1 MRMRQL
7 LLRTMINSIII
18 LLANYLY
25 IVITLIAITAVV
37 FTNQT
42 ARKDILKLVL
52 LTLPLAFIIAN
63 ILGRLFYNP
72 RPFVVEH
79 VKPLIPH
86 AANNGFPSDHT
97 LLVMSIASIVFV
109 FNKRL
114 GSVLFLLGLLVG
126 FARIL
131 AEVHHPI
138 DIFTSITV
146 AIFSTYISWRI
157 LKNYNKNK
165 IKKGGV

>member
-1 MRMRQL
+1 M
-7 LLRTMINSIII
+7 TNSIII
-18 LLANYLY
+18 FLANYLY
-25 IVITLIAITAVV
+25 IIIILIAIIAIVLA
-37 FTNQT
+37 NQT
-42 ARKDILKLVL
+42 ARKNI
-52 LTLPLAFIIAN
+52 LTLAFLTFPLAFIIAN

-79 VKPLIPH
+79 IKPLIPH

-97 LLVMSIASIVFV
+97 LLVISIASIVFV

>member
-1 MRMRQL
+1 M
-7 LLRTMINSIII
+7 TNSIII
-18 LLANYLY
+18 FLANYLY
-25 IVITLIAITAVV
+25 LVIVVIAIMAFVV
-37 FTNQT
+37 AKNPI
-42 ARKDILKLVL
+42 KNNIIKLSL
-52 LTLPLAFIIAN
+52 LTFPVAFISATA
-63 ILGRLFYNP
+63 LGHFFYNP

-79 VKPLIPH
+79 IKPLIPH

-97 LLVMSIASIVFV
+97 LLVISIASIVFV

>member
-1 MRMRQL
+1 MNL
-7 LLRTMINSIII
+7 FIIF
-18 LLANYLY
+18 LANYLY
-25 IVITLIAITAVV
+25 LVIVIVAIIALAFAKNSTKNKSI
-37 FTNQT
+37 
-42 ARKDILKLVL
+42 KLAL
-52 LTLPLAFIIAN
+52 LTFPIAFISAN
-63 ILGRLFYNP
+63 ILRFFFYNP

-79 VKPLIPH
+79 IKPLIPH

-97 LLVMSIASIVFV
+97 LLVISVASIVFV

-114 GSVLFLLGLLVG
+114 GSILFLLGLLVG
-126 FARIL
+126 YARIL

-146 AIFSTYISWRI
+146 AIFSTYISLRI